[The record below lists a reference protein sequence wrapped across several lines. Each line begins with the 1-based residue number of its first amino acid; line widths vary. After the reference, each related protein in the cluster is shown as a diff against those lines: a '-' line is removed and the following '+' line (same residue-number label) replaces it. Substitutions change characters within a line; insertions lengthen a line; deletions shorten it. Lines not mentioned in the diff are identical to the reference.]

1 MYNCI
6 VIARNPKSLSDS
18 AYGRSGYGS
27 KTILDQAAEFV
38 QAAADNVY
46 FFKPPKVIFTFCHK
60 IDNDLSAELHE
71 IGVTIDQQLA
81 VKSSE
86 HGSEDVVQRP
96 ALETNDL
103 EAISRVDTLNLDVTT
118 MLAYISAMTNGSNHW
133 EYQEPILTEQALWER
148 QNPVKAEL
156 DSVFAG
162 KSLICC
168 ETAASSFWEITNLL
182 GGPQER
188 IRAKAFMETVK
199 VRSDVD
205 QPPPDLERLTFGGKI
220 KTRSLKIFSFGI
232 VHRAMTVTANEGFIR
247 SAKMQVS
254 EHNLFV
260 YVFLFEKLFSLTKGV
275 HIPAFIH
282 GARPLS
288 EQKEA
293 KAISIAA

>member
-1 MYNCI
+1 MSSYFCS

-46 FFKPPKVIFTFCHK
+46 FFKAPKVIFTFCHK
-60 IDNDLSAELHE
+60 IDNDLAAELLE
-71 IGVTIDQQLA
+71 IGVTIDQQMA
-81 VKSSE
+81 VVKSTSVE
-86 HGSEDVVQRP
+86 HASEDVVQRL

-103 EAISRVDTLNLDVTT
+103 EAINRVDTLNLDVTT
-118 MLAYISAMTNGSNHW
+118 MLAYISAMTNGSNNW

-156 DSVFAG
+156 DRVFAG

-168 ETAASSFWEITNLL
+168 ETAAASFWEITNLL

-188 IRAKAFMETVK
+188 IRAKAFMDAVK
-199 VRSDVD
+199 VRPDVD
-205 QPPPDLERLTFGGKI
+205 QPPPDLERLSFGGKI

-232 VHRAMTVTANEGFIR
+232 VHQAMTVTANEGFIR
-247 SAKMQVS
+247 SAKMQVRVRLNILN
-254 EHNLFV
+254 HLN
-260 YVFLFEKLFSLTKGV
+260 
-275 HIPAFIH
+275 
-282 GARPLS
+282 
-288 EQKEA
+288 
-293 KAISIAA
+293 